1 MNSARDQLE
10 STEMREMLKKRS
22 VKRWMPDVDVYPN
35 VQLVGCLIDLMQ
47 VKTSVLIQKEF

>member
-1 MNSARDQLE
+1 MGPVNSARDQLE

-35 VQLVGCLIDLMQ
+35 VQLVGCLTIRT
-47 VKTSVLIQKEF
+47 KFN